1 MKNHGSHDLFK
12 GKKMNNI
19 IKLFLLL
26 SMPYMIYAKVLA
38 TVDYKS
44 VELGDMLTYSLEVS
58 GDNISRPNIQR
69 LCDSD
74 VISTSSQTSVNI
86 INGNIKKRYILSYKF
101 IPQKSCKINPI
112 EVEINDKIEY
122 SNAVNI
128 EVKPV
133 SGAKDKNFQLTLKSS
148 KKELYV
154 GETFDVTLLFKQK
167 IDAEALD
174 SEFLPPK
181 FKGFWIKNESK
192 PKRINNDNFAF
203 TTIVYTLAPQR
214 VGKLNIQKAHMR
226 IASRTARTNS
236 WGDWSPTVKWKT
248 YFSNELNIN
257 VKPLPSGV
265 DLVGDFSI
273 NVEIDKKEVNEN
285 EAVNLTVEVSGLG
298 NLEDVKSFKP
308 QIEGVSVFDEKIE
321 IKGTKLTQKIA
332 LISEKDFIVPPF
344 TLKYFDSKTKE
355 IKIISTKKIDIKVKG
370 TKAKEKL
377 LIKRENIKENIQK
390 SNEIIKL
397 DKITLI
403 ITFIVGLI
411 SGILL
416 MLFKPFRKNK
426 KQNSTSI
433 KDPKILLMKLLPYK
447 DDAEVKKIVDIL
459 ENNIYA
465 NKKEEYDKKALKEVL
480 KRYDIK

>member
-1 MKNHGSHDLFK
+1 
-12 GKKMNNI
+12 MNNI

-26 SMPYMIYAKVLA
+26 LIPYIIQAKVVA

-44 VELGDMLTYSLEVS
+44 VELGDMVTYSLEIS

-69 LCDSD
+69 LCDTD

-86 INGNIKKRYILSYKF
+86 VNGNIRKRYILSYKF
-101 IPQKSCKINPI
+101 IPQKSCKIKPI
-112 EVEINDKIEY
+112 EIEIDDKAEF
-122 SNAVNI
+122 SNAIYI

-133 SGAKDKNFQLTLKSS
+133 TGAKDKNFQLILESS

-154 GETFDVTLLFKQK
+154 GESFNVTLLFKQK

-181 FKGFWIKNESK
+181 FKGFWIKKESK
-192 PKRINNDNFAF
+192 PKRINNANFVF

-248 YFSNELNIN
+248 YFSNGLDVNI
-257 VKPLPSGV
+257 KPLPNGV

-273 NVEIDKKEVNEN
+273 KVKVDKKEVDAN
-285 EAVNLTVEVSGLG
+285 EAINITIEISGLG

-308 QIEGVSVFDEKIE
+308 YIDGVSVFDEKME
-321 IKGTKLTQKIA
+321 IKDTKLTQKIA
-332 LISEKDFIVPPF
+332 LISEKDFSVPTF

-355 IKIISTKKIDIKVKG
+355 IKIISTKKIDIKVKNSRP
-370 TKAKEKL
+370 KEE
-377 LIKRENIKENIQK
+377 LIVKREDSKKIVQEN
-390 SNEIIKL
+390 NETIEL

-403 ITFIVGLI
+403 ITFIIGLI

-416 MLFKPFRKNK
+416 MLLKSFRKSK
-426 KQNSTSI
+426 KQNGISI
-433 KDPKILLMKLLPYK
+433 KDPKMLLMKLLPYK
-447 DDAEVKKIVDIL
+447 DDNEVKKIVGIL

-465 NKKEEYDKKALKEVL
+465 NKKEEYDKKVLKEVL